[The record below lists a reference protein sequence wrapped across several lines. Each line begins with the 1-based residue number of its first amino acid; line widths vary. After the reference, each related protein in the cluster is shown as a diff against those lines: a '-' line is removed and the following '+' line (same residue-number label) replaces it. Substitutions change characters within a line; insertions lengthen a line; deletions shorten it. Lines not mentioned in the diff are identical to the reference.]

1 MAPTVNMHQAKSSLS
16 KLVADLESGAEKE
29 IVISRNGKPVAKLVP
44 MEQPAKK
51 RRLLGIAEGK
61 FGKLDEDWFRE
72 WQALD
77 EVIWKGVLDEP
88 IDPDERIPAEQA
100 KKKSA

>member
-1 MAPTVNMHQAKSSLS
+1 MAPTVNMHEAKTGLS
-16 KLVADLESGAEKE
+16 KLVADIESGAEQE
-29 IVISRNGKPVAKLVP
+29 IILARNGKPVARLVP
-44 MEQPAKK
+44 IEQPVKK

-61 FGKLDEDWFRE
+61 FGKLDEEWYRE

-88 IDPDERIPAEQA
+88 IDPDERVAAEQA
-100 KKKSA
+100 RKKSA